1 MRDEG
6 LKRESVYRLLEETNS
21 LSFEVKSTYPEVPWD
36 AVHGLRN
43 RLAHDYSHM
52 DRAIVWETLSNGIDE
67 LNRVDEVFIAKHGS
81 RAWKTRSKLTG
92 TYDKSRQ
99 AGIIT
104 H

>member
-1 MRDEG
+1 MRVARLVPLGLCDLNVDRREDREHVGLHEG
-6 LKRESVYRLLEETNS
+6 
-21 LSFEVKSTYPEVPWD
+21 
-36 AVHGLRN
+36 H
-43 RLAHDYSHM
+43 
-52 DRAIVWETLSNGIDE
+52 DE